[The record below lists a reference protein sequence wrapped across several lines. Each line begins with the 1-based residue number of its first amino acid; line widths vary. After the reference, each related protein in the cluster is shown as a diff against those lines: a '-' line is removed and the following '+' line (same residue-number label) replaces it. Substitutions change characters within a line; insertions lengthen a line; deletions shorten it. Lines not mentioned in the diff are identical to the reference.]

1 MQKWQKQLQVL
12 TILPFFLDL
21 KMTLFFSS
29 NLILLFYKQILA
41 YWYELASCPPE
52 TGDKMI
58 IKIIWNNKR
67 ILVGKYPIFW
77 ENWMHSGIQTIG
89 DLLSERAI
97 FMTFHELNNKYET
110 EFNTMQYNS
119 LRASIP
125 KDYIKAINQET
136 MWKRTRSDSIL
147 IKL

>member
-1 MQKWQKQLQVL
+1 
-12 TILPFFLDL
+12 
-21 KMTLFFSS
+21 
-29 NLILLFYKQILA
+29 
-41 YWYELASCPPE
+41 
-52 TGDKMI
+52 
-58 IKIIWNNKR
+58 
-67 ILVGKYPIFW
+67 
-77 ENWMHSGIQTIG
+77 MHSGIQTIG